1 MCGHVHP
8 RGLSTEPLA
17 RPFASLILLS
27 AEPAMSPS
35 NSTSGHTLPPSQPEI
50 GRELRGGALTPFS
63 PTLEDPTARSL
74 YPHDDEF
81 RPRGYGQLMLL

>member
-1 MCGHVHP
+1 MWGHVHP

-17 RPFASLILLS
+17 IPFASLILLS
-27 AEPAMSPS
+27 AEPALSPS

-50 GRELRGGALTPFS
+50 GRELRGGVLTPFS

-74 YPHDDEF
+74 YLQDDEF
-81 RPRGYGQLMLL
+81 GLKGYGQLM